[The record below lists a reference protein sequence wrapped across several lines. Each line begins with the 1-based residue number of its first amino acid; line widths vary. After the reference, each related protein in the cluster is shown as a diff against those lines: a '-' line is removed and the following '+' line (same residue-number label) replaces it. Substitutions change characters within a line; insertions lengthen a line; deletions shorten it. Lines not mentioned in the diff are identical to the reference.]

1 MRGKDTLM
9 AISTDYVNALGAGSG
24 LDTVAI
30 VSAMVEAERAP
41 KQNSID
47 RNTADVEAKVSG
59 LAQVKSSLAT
69 LKTAFSALND
79 KSDFNFSA
87 LGNSQPTAVYAGFDG
102 SLAQPGSYSIM
113 VNSLAKAE
121 IRQSTAASSSTDDL
135 NAGAALTFTVQV
147 GTGTAETITISAGNA
162 SLTNAATAINDL
174 NIGVSAWVVEV
185 STGSYKMLMQ
195 GPTGTANNITITDS
209 QDTFGLNS
217 AGNTVQT
224 STNAN
229 IEMNGVAVSRAS
241 NVVDDLIPGVDLELM
256 ATTTESAVISITRDI
271 TQAQSAISK
280 VVTAYNDFEAV
291 IKNLTSALGTGDD
304 AGSLK
309 TDSSIKAIRET
320 MRNFMYIDS
329 TTAGAN
335 VKNMMDIGVSVD
347 RLGVYQIDDAKLALN
362 LSSNFDE
369 ITQIFSANTDG
380 QSSYGTASRGIAG
393 DLMVQIDDYLSSSG
407 VFTTREASYTA
418 TQSELADDQTALDTK
433 MEKVKARY
441 TSQFS
446 TMNRIMD
453 EMKTMQEYL
462 EGQLDNLPFTSK
474 NN

>member
-24 LDTVAI
+24 LDTKAI

-41 KQNSID
+41 KQSSID

-59 LAQVKSSLAT
+59 LAQVKSSLST

-102 SLAQPGSYSIM
+102 SLAQPGSYSIK

-121 IRQSTAASSSTDDL
+121 IRQSTASNSSTADL

-147 GTGTAETITISAGNA
+147 GTGTAETITISAGNS
-162 SLTNAATAINDL
+162 SLTNAATAINNL

-209 QDTFGLNS
+209 QDTFGLNDT
-217 AGNTVQT
+217 GNTVQT
-224 STNAN
+224 SDNASV
-229 IEMNGVAVSRAS
+229 EMNGVAVSRAN
-241 NVVDDLIPGVDLELM
+241 NVVDDLIPGVNLELM
-256 ATTTESAVISITRDI
+256 ATTTEPAVISITRDM

-291 IKNLTSALGTGDD
+291 IKNITSSLGTGDD
-304 AGSLK
+304 AGSLR

-347 RLGVYQIDDAKLALN
+347 RSGVYQIDDAKLALN

-369 ITQIFSANTDG
+369 ITQMFSANTDD
-380 QSSYGTASRGIAG
+380 QNSYGAASRGIAG
-393 DLMVQIDDYLSSSG
+393 DLMVQIDNYLSSSG
-407 VFTTREASYTA
+407 IFKTRESSYSSI
-418 TQSELADDQTALDTK
+418 QKDLVDDQSSLDDS
-433 MEKVKARY
+433 MVRVEARY
-441 TSQFS
+441 SKQFS
-446 TMNRIMD
+446 NMNKIMD
-453 EMKTMQEYL
+453 EMKSMQEYL
-462 EGQLDNLPFTSK
+462 KGQLDNLPFTSD